1 MRLGPI
7 DFLALEFPGNKFKGE
22 ILGEILDLVQAGMI
36 RVLDLVVVLKD
47 EEGNV
52 VVRELQELD
61 PEDIRVFDPLQVE
74 VTSMI
79 TRGDIDDIAEALNSN
94 CTAGLM
100 LIENVWAL
108 KTMQAMVDA
117 NGRLLLY
124 HRIPH
129 DEVEAALKDI
139 AELASSAQ

>member
-1 MRLGPI
+1 
-7 DFLALEFPGNKFKGE
+7 
-22 ILGEILDLVQAGMI
+22 
-36 RVLDLVVVLKD
+36 LK
-47 EEGNV
+47 
-52 VVRELQELD
+52 
-61 PEDIRVFDPLQVE
+61 VE

-79 TRGDIDDIAEALNSN
+79 TRDDIDSFAEALNNN

-117 NGRLLLY
+117 NGRLLMY
-124 HRIPH
+124 QRIPH
-129 DEVEAALKDI
+129 DEVEAALVDI

>member
-1 MRLGPI
+1 MTYGPI
-7 DFLALEFPGNKFKGE
+7 DFVALEFPGNKFKGE
-22 ILGEILDLVQAGMI
+22 ILAGILELVQAGFI

-52 VVRELQELD
+52 AVRELQELD
-61 PEDIRVFDPLQVE
+61 PDTIRVFDPLQVE

-79 TRGDIDDIAEALNSN
+79 TRGDIDDIAEALNNN

-100 LIENVWAL
+100 LIENVWAR
-108 KTMQAMVDA
+108 KTMEAMVDA

-129 DEVEAALKDI
+129 DEVEAALADI
-139 AELASSAQ
+139 AALASSTQ